1 MQFNT
6 FNFLINYVVMVIV
19 GMAFNP
25 MNVLAYRLSDLYISR
40 TLFYGGLLMG
50 ANMIWSHEII
60 HYLIHSVFNK
70 MVFYFGVSLSIIIT
84 FFLLR
89 SQYNISDNQWLKRMI
104 SHHSTALT
112 TSNKILERSNNYKVV
127 ALAKQIIDTQEK
139 EIKLMKELIK

>member
-1 MQFNT
+1 
-6 FNFLINYVVMVIV
+6 MVIV

-25 MNVLAYRLSDLYISR
+25 MNVLAYRLSDIYISR

-89 SQYNISDNQWLKRMI
+89 SQYKISDNQWLKRMI